1 MREDRILM
9 YKDTMSICKEGYY
22 NKGDKKIE
30 LKLCAEE
37 MEEAVV
43 YLPKDIKKLS
53 SDRKVKNITL
63 GNKVAVDVV
72 NCDSFSHARKLAKGY
87 KGDVLVLNFA
97 NAVHPGGGVKKGSRA
112 QEEDLCRKSSLMR
125 SLESKESRAFYEYNL
140 DIHSFL

>member
-1 MREDRILM
+1 
-9 YKDTMSICKEGYY
+9 
-22 NKGDKKIE
+22 
-30 LKLCAEE
+30 

-53 SDRKVKNITL
+53 SDRKVKDIAL
-63 GNKVAVDVV
+63 GNKVAMDVV

-112 QEEDLCRKSSLMR
+112 QE
-125 SLESKESRAFYEYNL
+125 
-140 DIHSFL
+140 